1 MGMTKNEQ
9 IAKEQIIDILLKD
22 GYKTYAQLF
31 SLFDLNLTN
40 DPESIAYMIP
50 DKGVIVIN
58 ANVDTD
64 QVSVLVRHEILHEY
78 LAHKLRM
85 EKHLGDDKYAKRSPL
100 MHQLMNIAGDF
111 EISNRGYTD
120 KDKQTVRSIRL
131 NDKVLSGLVTE
142 DEHPDW
148 YDEKTGQGLSFEEM
162 YDKLAE
168 ESEKNKDAVEKMI
181 DQMMK
186 DFDINPE
193 DSPTQKAEQI
203 AREAQIAK
211 EEAEDAQEKAKEGSG
226 SDDHQQDDDAN
237 NGSSNDGSES
247 KKDENGTSSAS
258 AAKASKIA
266 DAAQD
271 LADDAEKQAQDKK
284 KDGRVFDTPEDQEK
298 AKELQGR
305 LERIKK
311 AFDDLRKDQ
320 EQENKLFDKADQ
332 EKENKR
338 IAQKERDLAQYKEKP
353 LTKFRLSLEKFIK
366 RSIET
371 QRDRSWSRQNR
382 RYYGTNIIAPGKAI
396 QEKRKPTIA
405 MYLDQSGS
413 WSDADVAFGKR
424 CISTI
429 KKNYVDKGKIKLNL
443 YYFSNNVHG
452 DAKDARAEGGTEGQ
466 PIINHIKAT
475 KPDNVIVFTDSDI
488 HDITT
493 KVTVPGA
500 VWLLFKN
507 GRRSENLQDNLH
519 GAQLTR
525 SFDIDP
531 KNNND

>member
-100 MHQLMNIAGDF
+100 MHQMMNIAGDY

-181 DQMMK
+181 NQTMK
-186 DFDINPE
+186 DLDINPE

-211 EEAEDAQEKAKEGSG
+211 EEAEDAQEKAKEDSS
-226 SDDHQQDDDAN
+226 SDDDQQD
-237 NGSSNDGSES
+237 G
-247 KKDENGTSSAS
+247 NGTSPGS
-258 AAKASKIA
+258 AAKAGKIG

-271 LADDAEKQAQDKK
+271 LADDAKKQAQDKK

-298 AKELQGR
+298 AEELQGR

-311 AFDDLRKDQ
+311 AFDDLRKHQ

-413 WSDADVAFGKR
+413 WSDSDVAFGKH

-452 DAKDARAEGGTEGQ
+452 DAEDARAEGGTEGQ
-466 PIINHIKAT
+466 PIIDHIKAT

-493 KVTVPGA
+493 KVTVPGG
-500 VWLLFKN
+500 VWFLFKN
-507 GRRSENLQDNLH
+507 GYRSENLQDNLH

-525 SFDIDP
+525 SFDIAT
-531 KNNND
+531 KNNNSD

>member
-100 MHQLMNIAGDF
+100 MHQMMNIAGDY

-120 KDKQTVRSIRL
+120 KDKQTVRGIRL

-168 ESEKNKDAVEKMI
+168 ESEKNKDAVEKML

-203 AREAQIAK
+203 ARAAQIAK
-211 EEAEDAQEKAKEGSG
+211 EEAEDAQKKAKGGSG
-226 SDDHQQDDDAN
+226 SDDDQQDDDAN
-237 NGSSNDGSES
+237 SRGSNDG
-247 KKDENGTSSAS
+247 DGNGTSSAS

-271 LADDAEKQAQDKK
+271 LADDAEEQAQDKK

-305 LERIKK
+305 LNRIKK

-338 IAQKERDLAQYKEKP
+338 IAQKEHDLAQYKEKP

-366 RSIET
+366 RSIEVE
-371 QRDRSWSRQNR
+371 RDRSWSRQNR

-405 MYLDQSGS
+405 MYFDQSGS

-443 YYFSNNVHG
+443 YYFSDNVHS
-452 DAKDARAEGGTEGQ
+452 DAKDARDEGGTRGQ
-466 PIINHIKAT
+466 PIIDHIKAT
-475 KPDNVIVFTDSDI
+475 KPDNVIVLTDSDI

-493 KVTVPGA
+493 KVTVPGG
-500 VWLLFKN
+500 VWLLFRD
-507 GRRSENLQDNLH
+507 GDRSENLQDNLH

-525 SFDIDP
+525 SFDIDT
-531 KNNND
+531 KNNSD